1 VLGSRVVRVMEERG
15 HDVRALSRRTGTDL
29 HHRRGPRRGGG
40 GSRARIARAASDI
53 RRLGASDPRQTRNLS
68 GRSPFDSPLYVWVVA
83 AKTCEICEET
93 EKKAPRG
100 LTWL

>member
-1 VLGSRVVRVMEERG
+1 MEERG
-15 HDVRALSRRTGTDL
+15 HDARAR
-29 HHRRGPRRGGG
+29 
-40 GSRARIARAASDI
+40 SRAAREPTSTTGEGLGEAVEGAELVLRAASDI